1 MTGILTGIGSIGL
14 YYLMSNPKEQIQ
26 IDEENQEDVEVE
38 DQEELDNKV
47 NELKLELQ
55 SYPSEPEYC
64 KDENGAEGFTFTKE
78 FMMKL
83 NYITSK
89 Y

>member
-1 MTGILTGIGSIGL
+1 M
-14 YYLMSNPKEQIQ
+14 E
-26 IDEENQEDVEVE
+26 VEVE
-38 DQEELDNKV
+38 DQEELDIKV

-64 KDENGAEGFTFTKE
+64 KDENGVEGFTFTNE
-78 FMMKL
+78 FMRKL
-83 NYITSK
+83 NYIASK